1 MLPVQVG
8 DVTGIFADVEDLL
21 RDTGLKPETT
31 IEDGITDFVAWY
43 RDHYKV

>member
-1 MLPVQVG
+1 MSLE
-8 DVTGIFADVEDLL
+8 TFADVEDLM
-21 RDTGLKPETT
+21 RDIGFKPETS